1 MKTKR
6 IIAALAA
13 AVMLASNQSVAAGVS
28 YAAEAIEE
36 SQIVYG
42 EVNGDGKVGISDAV
56 AILQYIANRDKYP
69 LNAQALRNADCVDHG
84 DGVTGMDAF
93 ALKLV
98 DAKMLSLEEFPVT
111 SQRIQECLNPPAEED
126 ALFEEVYTFG
136 VYNTETK
143 AIDIK
148 WLVNETV
155 KEVEI
160 FVSDDNKKYK
170 SVAKVK
176 DTDEYSYEVK
186 EEFDTIFFKVA
197 YNDKDG
203 KLHESFPFFIVLK
216 DGKYVTDF
224 IDSDEDGV
232 ADMVESVYGSKI
244 DSADSDE
251 DGLSDYEEIYITQTD
266 PTVRDSFKKG
276 ISDAD
281 ADCDEDGISN
291 LSEIKNG
298 IDPLR
303 EDTDDDRLSDLV
315 EINELKTDPLIR
327 DTDEDGLTDYAEHK
341 MGLDPLN
348 PKTGDVPD
356 AEAVIQQEIDTDSFV
371 LEAVN
376 ADADNKA
383 YKLSVDIKTA
393 GFAEEVVSASKSRYT
408 AVIDEEAVIG
418 DIVDIAVADGTEPE
432 SMSISFTVDDEY
444 RNNTIGTY
452 KGLEGIKRL
461 TVFQYNEDIHMLIPM
476 DTEYSESDGVVSA
489 EIDGTGTY
497 CILDSEQWFDSLGI
511 KPEQAVTES
520 AESADTESIVMSSVA
535 DAVIGDEV
543 SLKRNEPFDLY
554 FTLQRSGKNGE
565 ENFLY
570 QKEMIHD
577 IASYLFKYYDDAV
590 IHVIPYDVENKLP
603 KLKADSDTCDFT
615 NIIELDEALDKIEYS
630 TELGPAN
637 RFVSYRLAEKEIQ
650 NTKPFTTEN
659 MMSDYRWIVI
669 NLMNSETMYDTLTY
683 GNWCDAVFVREDIKK
698 RGAFFGEVYYQ
709 TPPDSRLS
717 FEIGSWGIRNPG
729 NNGGIYHVDG
739 LDTGFDTETNYDEVL
754 DFIVRCVRT
763 YNNYKAPSDAGNINV
778 MLRDKLSPD
787 SGMDTDRDGISDWD
801 ELDKNYVNVNPD
813 GTFSFMTYND
823 VFERANISVGK
834 NDEMVPINWQDT
846 PYGPQLEDY
855 YNNSK
860 LAIWI
865 SNPQLKDTD
874 FDRILDVDDNAPF
887 DHIDTHFQVV
897 NDYSKVTYRQLL
909 SNEYEDVYE
918 KAKEE
923 APKDRINPGLVDT
936 SAQCTFAVLLLMDAL
951 ASTDGISR
959 AVGFDQGGITLS
971 LDKKNISRY
980 LDARGSVPNAVKAL
994 THYLCANGEDF
1005 EFEKYPYAIAMT
1017 NRGRNKYYD
1026 NMNAY
1031 FDMVEKNTMIGNTYN
1046 FSTVK
1051 DINKP
1056 EDKEDKWG
1064 RPEWKCDFHG
1074 ESAYNINAFADWWLS
1089 FGGCQTALS
1098 STVYCHRNDNGE
1110 IVYTSKIRYYALDV
1124 YDFENDTL
1132 EKALHRL
1139 NNTGWGRT
1147 FISYGCYE
1155 TEIEWVKGS
1164 RYPKLPHE
1172 NEENCKTVEF
1182 EGINDPNFE
1191 KNKEAAELFYL
1202 LV

>member
-98 DAKMLSLEEFPVT
+98 DADDIVLYAVLLE
-111 SQRIQECLNPPAEED
+111 ECLNPPAEED

-291 LSEIKNG
+291 LSEIKYG

-327 DTDEDGLTDYAEHK
+327 DTDEDGLTDYAECK
-341 MGLDPLN
+341 MGLDPLK

-418 DIVDIAVADGTEPE
+418 DIVDIVINNGAEPE
-432 SMSISFTVDDEY
+432 SMKLNFSISDD
-444 RNNTIGTY
+444 Y
-452 KGLEGIKRL
+452 KENVLGIYTGLEGIKHL
-461 TVFQYNEDIHMLIPM
+461 SVFQYNEDIHMLIPM
-476 DTEYSESDGVVSA
+476 DTEYSEAEGIVSA
-489 EIDGTGTY
+489 DIDGAGTY
-497 CILDSEQWFDSLGI
+497 CIVDAERWFDSIGI
-511 KPEQAVTES
+511 KPEKSVPETP
-520 AESADTESIVMSSVA
+520 DTESLAMSSVA
-535 DAVIGDEV
+535 DAVIGDAV
-543 SLKRNEPFDLY
+543 TLKRNEPFSVY
-554 FTLQRSGKNGE
+554 FLLQSSGKNGE
-565 ENFLY
+565 ENFNY
-570 QKEMIHD
+570 QKKMIHD
-577 IASYLFKYYDDAV
+577 VANYLFNFYDDAA
-590 IHVIPYDVENKLP
+590 ISIIPYDVETKLNP
-603 KLKADSDTCDFT
+603 NYTYSSVRDLDKLDA
-615 NIIELDEALDKIEYS
+615 ILGKIEYD
-630 TELGPAN
+630 TELGYSDRYAA
-637 RFVSYRLAEKEIQ
+637 YELASKQLPTPSENYNSKYKRIVMNDQTIYSNYWAESQ
-650 NTKPFTTEN
+650 CVMTNVLSCFTVFGQIYCATHP
-659 MMSDYRWIVI
+659 
-669 NLMNSETMYDTLTY
+669 NSVLGLSRAAYPDTTNNS
-683 GNWCDAVFVREDIKK
+683 GNSSQKTICVE
-698 RGAFFGEVYYQ
+698 
-709 TPPDSRLS
+709 
-717 FEIGSWGIRNPG
+717 
-729 NNGGIYHVDG
+729 G
-739 LDTGFDTETNYDEVL
+739 LDAEFDTEKNYDDVL
-754 DFIVRCVRT
+754 GFVSRCVIK
-763 YNNYKAPSDAGNINV
+763 YNNYEAPADVSNIWAK
-778 MLRDKLSPD
+778 LKGELSPD
-787 SGMDTDRDGISDWD
+787 SDLDTDGDGIRDWD
-801 ELDKNYVNVNPD
+801 EIDSNYVTINPD
-813 GTFSFMTYND
+813 GTYNFMT
-823 VFERANISVGK
+823 FEEIFKKVRISGNTPSQWRNTSHGDKYDKHLSETTVAVWKSDPTKEDTEGDK
-834 NDEMVPINWQDT
+834 IKDKDDGDTFGPI
-846 PYGPQLEDY
+846 
-855 YNNSK
+855 
-860 LAIWI
+860 
-865 SNPQLKDTD
+865 
-874 FDRILDVDDNAPF
+874 DD
-887 DHIDTHFQVV
+887 HFQVV
-897 NDYSKVTYRQLL
+897 DDYSKVTYRDLL
-909 SNEYEDVYE
+909 SLKQEKTLNEVNNSFPVLRVNL
-918 KAKEE
+918 KTL
-923 APKDRINPGLVDT
+923 NPITYLLYRGMELLDLKGLNPST
-936 SAQCTFAVLLLMDAL
+936 NAL
-951 ASTDGISR
+951 A
-959 AVGFDQGGITLS
+959 AVAKDTNNLPSS
-971 LDKKNISRY
+971 LKELIE
-980 LDARGSVPNAVKAL
+980 LRGCVPNATAAL
-994 THYLCANGEDF
+994 THYLDKSGTDLIFPDFPFAITLTENGR
-1005 EFEKYPYAIAMT
+1005 KRYNY
-1017 NRGRNKYYD
+1017 
-1026 NMNAY
+1026 NMNAF
-1031 FDMVEKNTMIGNTYN
+1031 FDMVEKNTIAGHSYN
-1046 FSTVK
+1046 FSTVR
-1051 DINKP
+1051 DIDKP
-1056 EDKEDKWG
+1056 GDENGSQTSWSCSYEDLSK
-1064 RPEWKCDFHG
+1064 
-1074 ESAYNINAFADWWLS
+1074 YNLNASTDWWLTI
-1089 FGGCQTALS
+1089 GGCQTALAAS
-1098 STVYCHRNDNGE
+1098 VDCHKNLEGKVY
-1110 IVYTSKIRYYALDV
+1110 YTAKIKYYFLDIYDWNKKSKIEKRFQDLHEAGYARCYL
-1124 YDFENDTL
+1124 
-1132 EKALHRL
+1132 
-1139 NNTGWGRT
+1139 
-1147 FISYGCYE
+1147 SYGYYE
-1155 TEIEWVKGS
+1155 TEIEWTEGA
-1164 RYPKLPHE
+1164 RYPIP
-1172 NEENCKTVEF
+1172 NCSTAFNMDQVSF
-1182 EGINDPNFE
+1182 DGICDPNFE
-1191 KNKEAAELFYL
+1191 VWKTKAEIFYDI
-1202 LV
+1202 V